1 MQPTPSMQRYVSHT
15 YAIASPPY
23 TSHCRRRFFGFF
35 FRRERDDML
44 VLNQKVAAARGTTG
58 SSIFCRVGGSCSS
71 TFANRTTGMCYPAM
85 VVSRAIE
92 DGVMTPEQ
100 VIVVFQQE
108 RCSRSLRALS
118 PWSAST
124 HPHPGCGLWLTH
136 EITGISF
143 LWYPTIS
150 RPTYVN
156 ARLPP
161 APPSL
166 GFSLPYPTSHTL
178 ICNAFVTSTWQGL
191 C

>member
-1 MQPTPSMQRYVSHT
+1 MLHWCVYHATNAINVETDVFHT
-15 YAIASPPY
+15 CAIASPPY
-23 TSHCRRRFFGFF
+23 TSRCRRKFFGFF
-35 FRRERDDML
+35 FRRERDDTL
-44 VLNQKVAAARGTTG
+44 ALNQKAAAARGMTG
-58 SSIFCRVGGSCSS
+58 LRIFCHVGGSYRGWGHDPGTSHS
-71 TFANRTTGMCYPAM
+71 LWSFRQG
-85 VVSRAIE
+85 
-92 DGVMTPEQ
+92 
-100 VIVVFQQE
+100 

-136 EITGISF
+136 EITRISF
-143 LWYPTIS
+143 LWCTTIS

-156 ARLPP
+156 ACLPP

-166 GFSLPYPTSHTL
+166 GFRLPYPTSHTL